1 MHHDLK
7 IDQCCFEAVLDGRK
21 RFAIRFN
28 DNRGFQA
35 GDTFTKHEISRRNG
49 IETGRKVDGE
59 ITYVT
64 NYFQREGYVVF
75 GFKLNCDNEQSKEQ
89 P

>member
-1 MHHDLK
+1 MHHNLK
-7 IDQCCFEAVLDGRK
+7 TESCYFEAVIDGRK

-28 DNRGFQA
+28 DDRGFQA
-35 GDTFTKHEISRRNG
+35 GDTFTKHEIAKHNG
-49 IETGRKVDGE
+49 IETGRTVNGV

-75 GFKLNCDNEQSKEQ
+75 GFKLDGDSND
-89 P
+89 

>member
-1 MHHDLK
+1 MHHNLK
-7 IDQCCFEAVLDGRK
+7 IDSCYFEAVVDGRK

-28 DNRGFQA
+28 DDRGFQA
-35 GDTFTKHEISRRNG
+35 GDTFTKYEISKRNG
-49 IETGRKVDGE
+49 IETGRSVSGS

-75 GFKLNCDNEQSKEQ
+75 GFKLDGE
-89 P
+89 